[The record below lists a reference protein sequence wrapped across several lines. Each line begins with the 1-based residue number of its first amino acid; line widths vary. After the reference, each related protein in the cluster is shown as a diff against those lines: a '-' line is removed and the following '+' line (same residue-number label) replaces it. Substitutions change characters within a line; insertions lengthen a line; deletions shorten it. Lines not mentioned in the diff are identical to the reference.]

1 MKVLNR
7 LRNIW
12 NLGGNTMGMSSS
24 IDFFETRGL
33 ACLPDITLNFDELD
47 GFTTA
52 YNRCSSLRAII
63 NKNSS
68 ALVNGEWHI
77 YNRKDKEVD
86 DKYPGIKSLLTKP
99 NPLQSW
105 SEFLTL
111 SDVYRQ
117 VYGEVFIYAVVPVGY
132 NISDASALWAI
143 NPALIDVRITGKM
156 YEQSDANDIIEGY
169 YLNQGG
175 ESKKLDKDCI
185 LHIRDVSPN
194 INFSSLEV
202 RGESR
207 LVGLKNVIKNI
218 IQAEEA
224 IYALNK
230 DRGAQ
235 GMLIN
240 KSSDKAGH
248 IPLTPSEKNEIQ
260 REYKLRYGVGVGQD
274 KVLITNAD
282 LQWQQMSFNVKD
294 LMLFEGIESNIQRL
308 ADALDYPYELIS
320 SGKGVTYANK
330 LEAKRDYYQNNIIP
344 LAKYYAE
351 AFSNFFGLTKDS
363 IYIDFSSVECLR
375 KSEQERADEL
385 NRLNQ
390 AFQIA
395 KNNGVISRTEWR
407 IALGMPEE
415 IYKPDN
421 SDGNEKTNTGE
432 ENEE

>member
-1 MKVLNR
+1 
-7 LRNIW
+7 
-12 NLGGNTMGMSSS
+12 MS
-24 IDFFETRGL
+24 
-33 ACLPDITLNFDELD
+33 
-47 GFTTA
+47 
-52 YNRCSSLRAII
+52 
-63 NKNSS
+63 
-68 ALVNGEWHI
+68 
-77 YNRKDKEVD
+77 
-86 DKYPGIKSLLTKP
+86 
-99 NPLQSW
+99 
-105 SEFLTL
+105 
-111 SDVYRQ
+111 
-117 VYGEVFIYAVVPVGY
+117 
-132 NISDASALWAI
+132 
-143 NPALIDVRITGKM
+143 
-156 YEQSDANDIIEGY
+156 
-169 YLNQGG
+169 
-175 ESKKLDKDCI
+175 
-185 LHIRDVSPN
+185 
-194 INFSSLEV
+194 
-202 RGESR
+202 
-207 LVGLKNVIKNI
+207 
-218 IQAEEA
+218 
-224 IYALNK
+224 
-230 DRGAQ
+230 
-235 GMLIN
+235 
-240 KSSDKAGH
+240 
-248 IPLTPSEKNEIQ
+248 PSEKNEIQ

>member
-12 NLGGNTMGMSSS
+12 NLGGNTMGMSGS

-156 YEQSDANDIIEGY
+156 YEQSDASDIIEGY

-175 ESKKLDKDCI
+175 TSKELDRGCI

-194 INFSSLEV
+194 INFSNLEV

-248 IPLTPSEKNEIQ
+248 IPLTQSEKNEIQ

-294 LMLFEGIESNIQRL
+294 LMLFEGIDSNIQRL

-421 SDGNEKTNTGE
+421 SDGNETTNTGE

>member
-1 MKVLNR
+1 MKAIDR

-12 NLGGNTMGMSSS
+12 NLGGQSASLPSWM
-24 IDFFETRGL
+24 DFFATRGL
-33 ACLPDITLNFDELD
+33 PSLPDVTLNFDDLD
-47 GFTTA
+47 GFTAA
-52 YNRCSSLRAII
+52 YNRCSPLRAIV

-86 DKYPGIKSLLTKP
+86 EKYKGIVSLFQQP

-105 SEFLTL
+105 SEFLTMA
-111 SDVYRQ
+111 DVYRQ
-117 VYGEVFIYAVVPVGY
+117 IYGEVFIYAVVPVGFSV
-132 NISDASALWAI
+132 SDASALWAI
-143 NPALIDVRITGKM
+143 NPSLIDIKITGKLFK
-156 YEQSDANDIIEGY
+156 QSKEEDIIEGY

-175 ESKKLDKDCI
+175 TSEKLESSCM

-194 INFSSLEV
+194 INFSNREI

-207 LVGLKNVIKNI
+207 LIGLRNVIRNI

-248 IPLTPSEKNEIQ
+248 VPLTPKEKSDIQ
-260 REYKLRYGVGVGQD
+260 KEYKMRYGLGVGQD
-274 KVLITNAD
+274 KILITNAD

-294 LMLFEGIESNIQRL
+294 LMLFEGIDSNIQRL

-320 SGKGVTYANK
+320 TGNGVTYANK

-375 KSEQERADEL
+375 KTEQERANEL
-385 NRLNQ
+385 NSLNQ
-390 AFQIA
+390 AYQTA
-395 KNNGVISRTEWR
+395 YNHGVVSRAEWR
-407 IALGMPEE
+407 LAMGMPEE

-421 SDGNEKTNTGE
+421 NYGNDTADTGKEDE
-432 ENEE
+432 E